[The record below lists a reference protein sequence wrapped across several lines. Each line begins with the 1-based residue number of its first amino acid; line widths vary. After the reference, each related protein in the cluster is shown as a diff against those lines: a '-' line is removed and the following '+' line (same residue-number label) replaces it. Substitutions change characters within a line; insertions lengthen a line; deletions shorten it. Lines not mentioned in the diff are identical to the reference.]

1 MSTFGADKRT
11 ATAKALAGV
20 HSATQAAQKNEQTD
34 MAERD
39 YNDIIFS
46 LIIYYDISLNI
57 IIIHNFHFIFVW
69 LIDYE
74 LQ

>member
-1 MSTFGADKRT
+1 MPDKRT
-11 ATAKALAGV
+11 ATAKTLAGV
-20 HSATQAAQKNEQTD
+20 HSATQAVLKNEQTD
-34 MAERD
+34 MVERD
-39 YNDIIFS
+39 YNDIIFN

-57 IIIHNFHFIFVW
+57 IIHNFHFIFIW